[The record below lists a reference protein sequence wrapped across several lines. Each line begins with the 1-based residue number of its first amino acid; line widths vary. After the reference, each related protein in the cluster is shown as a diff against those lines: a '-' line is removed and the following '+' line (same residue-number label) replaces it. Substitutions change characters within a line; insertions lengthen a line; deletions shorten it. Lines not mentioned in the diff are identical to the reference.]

1 MIRPLSKSN
10 AEFNSSD
17 QNVKN
22 HEIIS
27 LEILQDMS
35 VIKGLIDFPTVK
47 QLIKSG
53 LVSSCRSIAVIKRN
67 PYYNFADFFIF
78 ITIIR
83 WMPEAR

>member
-1 MIRPLSKSN
+1 MLIRPLSKSN

-35 VIKGLIDFPTVK
+35 VIKGLRDFPTVK
-47 QLIKSG
+47 RLIKSG
-53 LVSSCRSIAVIKRN
+53 LVSSCRSIAVIKRT
-67 PYYNFADFFIF
+67 PFYNFFYFF
-78 ITIIR
+78 ITIIC
-83 WMPEAR
+83 WMPEAW

>member
-10 AEFNSSD
+10 AEFNLSD
-17 QNVKN
+17 HNLKN

-27 LEILQDMS
+27 LETLQDMS
-35 VIKGLIDFPTVK
+35 VIKGLRDFPTVK
-47 QLIKSG
+47 WLIKSG
-53 LVSSCRSIAVIKRN
+53 LVSSCRSIAVIKRA
-67 PYYNFADFFIF
+67 PFYNFADFFF